1 MGKAKVFPLVLAL
14 FGVSVALEQG
24 QRCVNPARQTG
35 KCVLVRECASLLAI
49 YSKRFTTPE
58 ETQFLA
64 SSRCGEIGRKTLV
77 CCASEQ
83 QTRTSSFPTSPE
95 CGIQVTDR
103 IIGGQTTELEE
114 FPWTA
119 LIEYRKPG
127 NQYDFH
133 CGGALINAR
142 YILTAAHCVQSLP
155 RGWQLNGV
163 RLGEWDLSTANDCS
177 DGICSAGPIDLEIES
192 FVAHAGYDAADTA
205 HTNDIALIRLRQD
218 VASSEMIRPICLP
231 LTEPQRSR
239 NRVGTVSFAAGWGK
253 TESASASERKLKVEL
268 TVQDPSRCRQ
278 IYRGINIALKASQMC
293 AGGLQGKDTCTGDSG
308 GPLMAKSAGAWYL
321 IGVVSFGLSKCGT
334 AGYPGV
340 YTNVVEYLDWIESN
354 VQ

>member
-1 MGKAKVFPLVLAL
+1 MDG
-14 FGVSVALEQG
+14 
-24 QRCVNPARQTG
+24 
-35 KCVLVRECASLLAI
+35 
-49 YSKRFTTPE
+49 
-58 ETQFLA
+58 
-64 SSRCGEIGRKTLV
+64 
-77 CCASEQ
+77 
-83 QTRTSSFPTSPE
+83 
-95 CGIQVTDR
+95 TDR
-103 IIGGQTTELEE
+103 VPETGQPVRFSLRWCTDQCTLHTNGSSLCSVTSARLAAVRHYCSTGL
-114 FPWTA
+114 FSV
-119 LIEYRKPG
+119 LIKCS
-127 NQYDFH
+127 F
-133 CGGALINAR
+133 LI
-142 YILTAAHCVQSLP
+142 LSSLF
-155 RGWQLNGV
+155 RNGV

-177 DGICSAGPIDLEIES
+177 GGICSAGPIDLEIES

-278 IYRGINIALKASQMC
+278 IYRGINIVLKASQMC